1 MTESFITLGALRSYT
16 HERQSLILDYGGPR
30 VAITASMLKRDWH
43 RG

>member
-30 VAITASMLKRDWH
+30 VAITASQIA
-43 RG
+43 